1 MRSGEEIQAALR
13 RFVSKW
19 EGYQGSE
26 RSEAQTF
33 VNDLFACYGSDRREV
48 GAGFEDDR
56 STGAGIMD
64 LHWQDVVLMEMK
76 APSQARR
83 LSEHR
88 KQALDYWHDCADVA
102 TDRSAPRYVVLCAFH
117 RFEVWE
123 PGRFPNAPRAEFS
136 LAELPDRYES
146 LLFLT
151 AAGDEAL
158 FGTVNRELTTE
169 ATRVVADLY
178 DCLMRRGAAPSE
190 TIQAFVLQLV
200 WYLFAEDYGMVSGH
214 ATQHL
219 VKAILDNPYWTS
231 YMMLGGL
238 FESLND
244 PTDYGRRGVLA
255 GTRYVNG
262 ELFARP
268 AKVHLEPEE
277 LRLIMAAAEYQW
289 RDVDPTI
296 FGSLMEGFL
305 ARQRKGLGAHYTHE
319 ADIMKIV
326 RPTIVRPWRE
336 RVDSTSTPAEAQ
348 QLLEELCRFQVL
360 DPACGC
366 GNFLYLAYR
375 ELRALESEL
384 KQRITSLA
392 RQTGLP
398 TPEGPLPYYPLANL
412 HGIDIEPVVTQIAR
426 VTLWM
431 GHRQMADRYGAAEP
445 VLPLVELS
453 TVKAGD
459 ALAMEWPEVDC
470 IIGNPPFHGS
480 QHLREALGDDYLTWL
495 KRTFNVGIKDYCV
508 YWFRKA
514 QDHLTPGQ
522 RAGLVGTNSVSQ
534 NRARSSSLEYIIASG
549 GVITDAVSTQ
559 KWPGEA
565 KVHVSLVNWIKQ
577 PAASSDSFSIDGEP
591 VSGITAEL
599 RPPERSTGEIARLNA
614 NKGCCFQGP
623 IPVGEGFI
631 ISVEEAAELIERTD
645 ADYRRVVRPYVT
657 GDDIADD
664 PAQRPRRWIIDF
676 AQLPLEAAMR
686 YPAALEIVKER
697 VRPKRAANNR
707 KLYRE
712 RWWQFGEGRPGMRKA
727 LSGLPRY
734 VAGVAQGKRLLFSW
748 CEAWTCPSNL
758 TYVFALGDD
767 YSMGLLSSLAHGAWA
782 RARASTLKG
791 DIRYTPT
798 TVFEMFPWPHPIT
811 DEQRE
816 RVAEA
821 SRRIIARRQEVCAKE
836 NIGLTRLYN
845 LVDEGAYVDLRKLHT
860 ELDDAVA
867 AAYGWPKSI
876 IQDRDEIVR
885 LLLRLN
891 REIAAGER
899 PYHPFETSVGQHVTQ
914 TLDFDRSEL
923 VASEIN
929 LTIGED
935 T

>member
-13 RFVSKW
+13 GFVSQWK
-19 EGYQGSE
+19 GYHGSE

-56 STGAGIMD
+56 SSGAGIMD
-64 LHWQDVVLMEMK
+64 LHWQDVVLIEMK
-76 APSQARR
+76 APSQTKR

-88 KQALDYWHDCADVA
+88 KQALDYWRDCADVA
-102 TDRSAPRYVVLCAFH
+102 TERSAPRYVVLCAFH

-136 LAELPDRYES
+136 LAELPDRYEA

-169 ATRVVADLY
+169 ATRVVAGLY
-178 DCLMRRGAAPSE
+178 DSLMRREAAPSE

-200 WYLFAEDYGMVSGH
+200 WYLFAEDYGMVGGH

-238 FESLND
+238 FDALND
-244 PTDYGRRGVLA
+244 PTDDGRRGVLA

-268 AKVHLEPEE
+268 AKVHLEPAE
-277 LRLIMAAAEYQW
+277 LRLILAAAEYHW

-305 ARQRKGLGAHYTHE
+305 GRQRKGLGAHYTHE

-336 RVDSTSTPAEAQ
+336 QINSASSPTEAQ
-348 QLLEELCRFQVL
+348 QLLEELCRFRVL

-398 TPEGPLPYYPLANL
+398 APEGPLPYYPLANL

-431 GHRQMADRYGAAEP
+431 GHRQMADCHEAAEP

-453 TVKAGD
+453 TVTAGD

-470 IIGNPPFHGS
+470 IVGNPPFHGS
-480 QHLREALGDDYLTWL
+480 QHLRRALGNDYLAWL

-514 QDHLTPGQ
+514 QDHLKPGQ

-534 NRARSSSLEYIIASG
+534 NRARSASLEYVVAGG

-577 PAASSDSFSIDGEP
+577 PATPPHSFSIDGEP

-599 RPPERSTGEIARLNA
+599 RAPERSTGEVARLSA
-614 NKGCCFQGP
+614 NKDRCFQGP
-623 IPVGEGFI
+623 IPIGDGFI
-631 ISVEEAAELIERTD
+631 IPVEEAEELLERTD
-645 ADYRRVVRPYVT
+645 AGYRRVVRPYLT

-676 AQLPLEAAMR
+676 GQLPLEVAMR
-686 YPAALEIVKER
+686 YPAALEIVRER
-697 VRPKRAANNR
+697 VKPYRDVNR
-707 KLYRE
+707 RKPRRE
-712 RWWQFGEGRPGMRKA
+712 RWWLLGEQAMGMRKA
-727 LSGLPRY
+727 IAELPRY
-734 VAGVAQGKRLLFSW
+734 IAGLAFGKRLLLCW
-748 CEAWTCPSNL
+748 AEPWTCPSGKI
-758 TYVFALGDD
+758 YVSALDD
-767 YSMGLLSSLAHGAWA
+767 DFSMGVLSSQAHKAWA
-782 RARASTLKG
+782 RTRGATLKA
-791 DIRYTPT
+791 DLSYTST
-798 TVFEMFPWPHPIT
+798 TVFETFPWPYPVT
-811 DEQRE
+811 DEQLE

-821 SRRIIARRQEVCAKE
+821 SRRVIARRQEICAE
-836 NIGLTRLYN
+836 QNIGLTRIYN
-845 LVDEGAYVDLRKLHT
+845 LADEGAYVDLRKLDT
-860 ELDDAVA
+860 ELDEAVA

-876 IQDRDEIVR
+876 AQDHDAMVR
-885 LLLRLN
+885 QLLRLN
-891 REIAAGER
+891 REITAGER
-899 PYHPFETSVGQHVTQ
+899 PYHPFEFGEGQHVTQ
-914 TLDFDRSEL
+914 VLDFNRPEL
-923 VASEIN
+923 VTSETD
-929 LTIGED
+929 LTTGED
-935 T
+935 A